1 MPIVEI
7 RKGNILESRSQT
19 LVNTVNTVG
28 IMGKG
33 IALDFKKRF
42 PDMFEDYVLRCAAG
56 EVKLGEPYLFRRLIP
71 PWIVNFPTKEH
82 WRSVSRLDAIVEGLG
97 YLRENIE
104 RWEIE
109 SIAVPPLGCGNG
121 QLEWR
126 VVGPELF
133 RHLNDLPIPVELY
146 APFEVAD
153 AEMSP
158 LFLAQAVGDIELGTE
173 DSKLDSSLVLL
184 AEIVHRLAHST
195 YSWPV
200 GRTRFQKLAY
210 FATAAGIPTSLNFVE
225 GSYGPFSDS
234 LKNALGKL
242 INNGVLTEHKTQG
255 NMLLLSS
262 GPTFEDARSRYG
274 KLIFR
279 HEAEIAKT
287 VDLFRRL
294 DSRGAEL
301 AATVHF
307 VANSL
312 LSGANATKVDLAILK
327 EVQRWKKRRRPSFSD
342 EEVAEAITTLA
353 MFNWVDVVKSGDLP
367 IDEELLAYA

>member
-1 MPIVEI
+1 MPVVDV

-19 LVNTVNTVG
+19 LVNTINTVG
-28 IMGKG
+28 VMGKG
-33 IALDFKKRF
+33 IALDFKQRF

-56 EVKLGEPYLFRRLIP
+56 EVKLGQPYLFRRLIP

-82 WRSVSRLDAIVEGLG
+82 WRSVSRLDAIVDGLV

-104 RWEIE
+104 LWEIE

-146 APFEVAD
+146 APYEIAD

-158 LFLAQAVGDIELGTE
+158 LFLSQAIGGIGLRTE
-173 DSKLDSSLVLL
+173 VTKLDSSLVLL
-184 AEIVHRLAHST
+184 AEIVDRLARSP
-195 YSWPV
+195 YSWPI
-200 GRTRFQKLAY
+200 GHTRFQKLAY
-210 FATAAGIPTSLNFVE
+210 FATVAGIPTNLSFVE
-225 GSYGPFSDS
+225 GSYGPFSES
-234 LKNALGKL
+234 LKKALSKL
-242 INNGVLTEHKTQG
+242 VNNGILTERKTKG
-255 NMLLLSS
+255 NLLLLNS
-262 GPTFEDARSRYG
+262 GRTFNDARSRY
-274 KLIFR
+274 KELIDH
-279 HEAEIAKT
+279 HEPAISRT

-294 DSRGAEL
+294 DSRGIEL

-307 VANSL
+307 VARAL
-312 LSGANATKVDLAILK
+312 ESGPNASKVDVAILE
-327 EVQRWKKRRRPSFSD
+327 EVQRWKKRRRPPFRD

-353 MFNWVDVVKSGDLP
+353 MFGWIDVIKSGELP
-367 IDEELLAYA
+367 IDEDLFAYA